1 MTPVAIVSGAEQ
13 GLGQTLALHLLH
25 AGYDVRNLPGEVC
38 REGKWAIEHHLDGL
52 NIHINDLK
60 VVINNFGINHLSWI
74 GETPEEDEA
83 IVNVNVMAP
92 YWVINHLVRRLYIA
106 RVINVASQT
115 YRVPQR
121 TTALYCASKAALVQL
136 TRVMARELAPKG
148 WIINAIAPGKI
159 MGTEMQQ
166 LTDEQVLTLRGWTEK
181 EAERYAEGL
190 VPAGRF
196 TYRAE
201 VATAIMDMLKLPDYV
216 NGTVIDMTGGA

>member
-1 MTPVAIVSGAEQ
+1 MTSVAIVSGAEQ
-13 GLGQTLALHLLH
+13 GLGQTIALHLLH
-25 AGYDVRNLPGEVC
+25 AGYDVRNLSGDVI
-38 REGKWAIEHHLDGL
+38 REGKRAIEMELDRF
-52 NIHINDLK
+52 NIASPTLTL
-60 VVINNFGINHLSWI
+60 INNFGINHLSWI
-74 GETPEEDEA
+74 GETPEEDAE
-83 IVNVNVMAP
+83 ILNINVLAP
-92 YWVINHLVRRLYIA
+92 YWIINHLVSHSYIG

-121 TTALYCASKAALVQL
+121 TTALYCASKAALVHL

-159 MGTEMQQ
+159 MGTEMQR

-181 EAERYAEGL
+181 EAEHYAEGL

-201 VATAIMDMLKLPDYV
+201 VASAIMNMLKLPDYV
-216 NGTVIDMTGGA
+216 NGTVLDMTGGA